1 MSLSV
6 DSNTFKLIS
15 EEWKLR
21 RYSAVQLPCDVISMM
36 RQWSNTGG
44 FKRLRWE
51 MRYIYSNQGKA

>member
-21 RYSAVQLPCDVISMM
+21 RYSAVQLPM
-36 RQWSNTGG
+36 RCHFDDEAMVKYRSIQ
-44 FKRLRWE
+44 
-51 MRYIYSNQGKA
+51 KAPM